1 VAPRA
6 RGATDPVDERE
17 LLSAGDV
24 ARTIARMAHQVIEK
38 TAVGSPGAPAVVL
51 LGIPRRGAPL
61 AQRLAARVA
70 EFADHDVPAGT
81 LDITLY
87 RDDLRRRPTR
97 PLESTRLP
105 DGGIDDCLVVLV
117 DDVLFSGRTIRAAL
131 DALRDHGRPRS
142 VQLAVLVDRGHR
154 ELPIRADYV
163 GKNVPTARSEQVAVL
178 LDEIDGRDGVLLR
191 RPQGGPEVA
200 P

>member
-1 VAPRA
+1 VAPRM

-38 TAVGSPGAPAVVL
+38 TALDGPAARPVVL
-51 LGIPRRGAPL
+51 LGIPSRGAPL
-61 AQRLAARVA
+61 ARRLAARIA
-70 EFADHDVPAGT
+70 EFSGVEVGYGALDV
-81 LDITLY
+81 TLY
-87 RDDLRRRPTR
+87 RDDLRRRPNR
-97 PLESTRLP
+97 PLESTTLP
-105 DGGIDDCLVVLV
+105 GGGVDDSLVVLV

-131 DALRDHGRPRS
+131 DALRDAGRPGA

-163 GKNVPTARSEQVAVL
+163 GKNVPTSRTEEVAVFL
-178 LDEIDGRDGVLLR
+178 SEIDGKDGVYLR
-191 RPQGGPEVA
+191 RGIA
-200 P
+200 